1 MQALRKGKEM
11 KIKLLLIEILLFI
24 LNLPFMLDG
33 SKVAIFVGGMLF
45 GFIYFLIIKLIAERF

>member
-1 MQALRKGKEM
+1 M
-11 KIKLLLIEILLFI
+11 KIKLLLVEILLFI